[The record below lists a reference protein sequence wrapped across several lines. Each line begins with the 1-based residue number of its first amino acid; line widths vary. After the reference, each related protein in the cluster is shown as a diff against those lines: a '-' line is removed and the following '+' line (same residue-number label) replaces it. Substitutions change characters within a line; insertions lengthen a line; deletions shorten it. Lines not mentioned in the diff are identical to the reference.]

1 MSCEEMKA
9 FESMF
14 MCKSVLICYFQLL
27 SEFYSWLFSKQWIQE
42 SFACFVWCCLL
53 SYCGFLIYFCVRGLP
68 ANLFPCDVYLCLV
81 MLTNHVCSEGS
92 SEYML
97 AVAVLS
103 MYPGLLGLYSSG
115 LRSEVKLIL
124 GNSHINSQTAGCSS
138 EWNDINQKGNGS
150 VSWF

>member
-1 MSCEEMKA
+1 MKRWKHLSA
-9 FESMF
+9 CLCASLFWYAT
-14 MCKSVLICYFQLL
+14 CNYFQSFIPRYSANSEYKNPLL
-27 SEFYSWLFSKQWIQE
+27 ALCGA
-42 SFACFVWCCLL
+42 ACSVIVV
-53 SYCGFLIYFCVRGLP
+53 FLIYFCVRGLP

-81 MLTNHVCSEGS
+81 MLTNHVCSKGS

-103 MYPGLLGLYSSG
+103 MYPGFLGLYSSG